1 MGIQQEGNAPLCLS
15 AELMCLK
22 IPFHVLRWICKRG
35 RAKKGVTEIPAE
47 QLVDVIAQ

>member
-1 MGIQQEGNAPLCLS
+1 MGTQQEGNAPLCPCLS

-35 RAKKGVTEIPAE
+35 RAKKGW
-47 QLVDVIAQ
+47 QRYRLNS